1 MIRNS
6 TNEISIKPKMS
17 PAMRLASIAGGIV
30 FFAVGIYAAYSAG
43 VRSGNDRLDQDRL
56 MISQLNDT
64 IVELRSDLDNA
75 EALMIAAQRQRQ
87 IQEEAYKQISKAYAG
102 SEQKNAYLG
111 SRLDFY
117 RSIISPEDGQS
128 GPAIHAA
135 EITLDDNRASFDIT
149 LVQSIK
155 HKHQVQGT
163 LKVGL
168 YDGNQPVGQWPENS
182 PRSVNYQYFL
192 QVSGAIEAAKLPENA
207 RLKVELS
214 VQNGETIERWFD
226 IVQQS

>member
-1 MIRNS
+1 
-6 TNEISIKPKMS
+6 MS
-17 PAMRLASIAGGIV
+17 PAMRLASIAGVIV
-30 FFAVGIYAAYSAG
+30 LFAAGIYVAYNAG
-43 VRSGNDRLDQDRL
+43 VRSGNDRLDRDRL
-56 MISQLNDT
+56 MISQLNNT
-64 IVELRSDLDNA
+64 IVELRTDLDKA
-75 EALMIAAQRQRQ
+75 EALMISAQRQQQ

-135 EITLDDNRASFDIT
+135 EVTFADNRASFDIT

-155 HKHQVQGT
+155 HKHQVRGT
-163 LKVGL
+163 LKVAL
-168 YDGNQPVGQWPENS
+168 YDGDRALGQWPENS

-192 QVSGAIEAAKLPENA
+192 QVSGAIETAKLPENA

-214 VQNGETIERWFD
+214 VQDGGIIERWFD

>member
-17 PAMRLASIAGGIV
+17 STMRLALIAGVIV
-30 FFAVGIYAAYSAG
+30 LFAVGIYAAYSAG
-43 VRSGNDRLDQDRL
+43 VQSGNDRLDQDRL
-56 MISQLNDT
+56 MISQLNNT
-64 IVELRSDLDNA
+64 IVGLRDDLSQA
-75 EALMIAAQRQRQ
+75 EALMITAQRQQQ
-87 IQEEAYKQISKAYAG
+87 IQEEAYRQISRAYAG

-135 EITLDDNRASFDIT
+135 EVSMEENRASFDIT

-155 HKHQVQGT
+155 HKHQVRGT
-163 LKVGL
+163 LRVAL
-168 YDGNQPVGQWPENS
+168 YDGDQPLGQWPENS
-182 PRSVNYQYFL
+182 TRSVNYQYFL
-192 QVSGAIEAAKLPENA
+192 QVSGAIEMAKLPENA

-214 VQNGETIERWFD
+214 VQDGETLERWFD
-226 IVQQS
+226 LTQQS